1 MKRRV
6 SFFFASDP
14 DDMENGGS
22 KGTKTPFHAEVPLS
36 RKDEIDDNDGDDSV
50 ANVPLKF
57 QGLEHD
63 DSISKWKN
71 ARTCIRHCHC

>member
-1 MKRRV
+1 
-6 SFFFASDP
+6 
-14 DDMENGGS
+14 MENGGS
-22 KGTKTPFHAEVPLS
+22 KGTKTPFHTEVLPLS
-36 RKDEIDDNDGDDSV
+36 RKDDEIDDNDGDDSV

-71 ARTCIRHCHC
+71 

>member
-1 MKRRV
+1 MRV
-6 SFFFASDP
+6 ILFSHQTL
-14 DDMENGGS
+14 MIWNGGS
-22 KGTKTPFHAEVPLS
+22 KGTKTPFHTEVLPLS
-36 RKDEIDDNDGDDSV
+36 RKDDEIDDNDGDDSV

-71 ARTCIRHCHC
+71 